1 MKTIT
6 KQILGVSAL
15 LALIAQ
21 PALAHRFWIIPS
33 ASVLSG
39 DSQWVTFDAAISNSL
54 FFPDHV
60 AAPLASI
67 TVTGPDGSAVEIQ
80 NGKEGKVRT
89 TFDIELTK
97 PGSYRVATVREGLAA
112 SWKEG
117 EETKR
122 WRGAAKDFAA
132 AGLKGKPELK
142 VFENLSRTETV
153 VTSGA
158 PSADA
163 LKPTGKGLELVIG
176 KNHPND
182 LVTGEKASFILH
194 LNGKPAANTKVTLI
208 KGDDRYRDEA
218 GETSVTTD
226 SNGSFEV
233 SFPDAGRYWLNA
245 TIENPEGGEIDG
257 VPFSRRASYT
267 TTFEVLPG

>member
-1 MKTIT
+1 MKNIT
-6 KQILGVSAL
+6 KHILGVSAL
-15 LALIAQ
+15 LTLAIQ
-21 PALAHRFWIIPS
+21 PVHAHRFWIIPS

-39 DSQWVTFDAAISNSL
+39 DNQWVTVDAAISNSL
-54 FFPDHV
+54 FFADHV
-60 AAPLASI
+60 AAPLAAL

-97 PGSYRVATVREGLAA
+97 PGSYRIATIREGLAA

-122 WRGAAKDFAA
+122 WRGPAKDFAA

-158 PSADA
+158 PSNDA

-182 LVTGEKASFILH
+182 LVVGEKASFILH
-194 LNGKPAANTKVTLI
+194 LNGKPAANCKVTVV
-208 KGDDRYRDEA
+208 KGDDRYRDA
-218 GETSVTTD
+218 VGETVVTTD
-226 SNGSFEV
+226 AAGVFEV
-233 SFPDAGRYWLNA
+233 SWPEAGRYWLNA
-245 TIENPEGGEIDG
+245 TVEGEGGEIEG

-267 TTFEVLPG
+267 ATFEVLPG